1 MMSEYLPLEQF
12 KAVYVVD
19 LCHSL
24 CEQAKAK
31 VGYRQHLSDG
41 AAQPG
46 SDRHPGLQQQHVA
59 DGNMQLQTAMVK
71 HGQPW
76 SAAAA
81 HPSSVAHIS
90 HALLLLKPGQP
101 LQL

>member
-31 VGYRQHLSDG
+31 VGDRQHLSGG
-41 AAQPG
+41 AAQPEIG
-46 SDRHPGLQQQHVA
+46 P
-59 DGNMQLQTAMVK
+59 
-71 HGQPW
+71 P
-76 SAAAA
+76 
-81 HPSSVAHIS
+81 P
-90 HALLLLKPGQP
+90 
-101 LQL
+101 

>member
-31 VGYRQHLSDG
+31 VGD
-41 AAQPG
+41 
-46 SDRHPGLQQQHVA
+46 LQQLSQQELFAV
-59 DGNMQLQTAMVK
+59 GWT
-71 HGQPW
+71 
-76 SAAAA
+76 
-81 HPSSVAHIS
+81 
-90 HALLLLKPGQP
+90 
-101 LQL
+101 